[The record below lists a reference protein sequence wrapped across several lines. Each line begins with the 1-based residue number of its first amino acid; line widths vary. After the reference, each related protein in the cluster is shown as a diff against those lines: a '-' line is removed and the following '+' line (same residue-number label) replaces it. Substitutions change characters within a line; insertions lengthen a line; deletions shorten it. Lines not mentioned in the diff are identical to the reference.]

1 MRQLTKIV
9 LVDSLCDGLIAELR
23 MDGNTSLNG
32 TNAIGKTSF
41 LKLIPIFFGASPG
54 SVVRAGGNRVSFADW
69 YLPRRSSYVI
79 FEYQVGASDFRC
91 ALLHRSS
98 SGYAYRFVRA
108 TWSQDLI
115 LRNAE
120 SGDVV
125 PGAEIQEHLRRCS
138 IECTPELSSLHYKK
152 IIQNNTNAGLEDI
165 HDSMV
170 VKLIR
175 NLRPTFSLAQP
186 HTSLHAI
193 DHVIFAMLESKGDF
207 NSMRGT
213 MAGILSQENEL
224 RSDGLTALTK
234 RTLDDLIEGYKSYLK
249 VEELRPKFELLAE
262 QAYRYAAAT
271 RQLGI
276 QKHRAGSLVHELTE
290 QFKLLDE
297 QLLKVNEDLTAH
309 EQTYSAARQ
318 KHSKVSS
325 EVEGKLIQANE
336 DVERLERQQ
345 AEHSRRGASELCDL
359 VNKVPMLK
367 AQVSERGQH
376 LENLTSKVK
385 SIDGI
390 YSDRIAQLE
399 RDAAQAINHQNK
411 RKDVANGA
419 YHHRIGELLHRQ
431 SNEKKS
437 LTKKQELERE
447 ALALRINDA
456 KEIAGKQ
463 QGIYASL
470 NSFSVLPAAQAD
482 LNLAQAR
489 VDEQRDVCKAAS
501 EVMDKARISLEARS
515 DDRDDAA
522 RRYQALQDRKA
533 QAETCKRE
541 LASLS
546 KAHPDSLLTF
556 LRTHHPEWTSHIA
569 KLVPADILMRTDLA
583 PVMVQAASDL
593 YGVGL
598 ELGSI
603 DSPLVADEERIL
615 AAIIEA
621 EKSIQDIALDMEAL
635 TAEARE
641 LENAHRSAVILHGES
656 AKKSTEAISELEAR
670 ISAFDGL
677 FDRAVADCKAHL
689 ASLKVAE
696 NEALETVARLV
707 QSESDLKAA
716 HGRDLLA
723 LTTSAEIELD
733 DLKVS
738 LQQEIAQIEGIIEEV
753 VSALQVNRETVER
766 DRLRAYEKEGLNTA
780 EIGRIQREI
789 GELNLQLRKANDVE
803 GYVREYQAWL
813 SYEWPKL
820 GEWQAR
826 LQRLEIERESLVREW
841 SVADAQLKA
850 RQGDIS
856 KLRSRLIGEMS
867 ENSDAKQ
874 SMEGAI
880 KLLAWLSA
888 IDDGQSIPGLKVSD
902 VQDEIHKQTRR
913 RTDLQRIGSDACRE
927 IRRIF
932 AGEGARQGT
941 HSMFID
947 EIWREATSQAG
958 NDVDEAWLYAAD
970 LFMDYLGR
978 GHSASKGRLIIEA
991 QGIASEL
998 ADGRARLSTLD
1009 TAIKKLGTNA
1019 TQKAK
1024 QVLSGFPQI
1033 QNFEFL
1039 VTSRVQKLGFWHDLT
1054 DFDKQAKIWSLM
1066 ESGTL
1071 PTEDLINA
1079 IARIAKHIAEGV
1091 FAANLE
1097 ECFDVAVSVN
1107 DQGHQKVARTDKEL
1121 ADISSNGLTTVIVTM
1136 IYISLFEL
1144 LRGDADVQIIAPMD
1158 EALKFDAPV
1167 YIAIVKYLNN
1177 RKVHMMAAFPGGA
1190 PELLRQFP
1198 NRYMF
1203 QKAKGYGSKGETIL
1217 VKSFSASV
1225 DKELAAL
1232 EAALEAD
1239 MGVV

>member
-79 FEYQVGASDFRC
+79 FEYQVGVSDFRC
-91 ALLHRSS
+91 AILHRSS

-108 TWSQDLI
+108 AWNQELI

-125 PGAEIQEHLRRCS
+125 PGAEIQDHLRRCS

-152 IIQNNTNAGLEDI
+152 IIQNNTNAGLEDV

-170 VKLIR
+170 MKLIR
-175 NLRPTFSLAQP
+175 SLRPTFSLAQP

-224 RSDGLTALTK
+224 RSEGLTALTK

-262 QAYRYAAAT
+262 QGYRYAAAT

-276 QKHRAGSLVHELTE
+276 QKHRAGSLIQELNG
-290 QFKLLDE
+290 QYKLLDE
-297 QLLKVNEDLTAH
+297 ELVQVNKDLSTH
-309 EQTYSAARQ
+309 EQAYSAARQ
-318 KHSKVSS
+318 NHSKVSS
-325 EVEGKLIQANE
+325 EVEGKLLQAND

-345 AEHSRRGASELCDL
+345 AEHSKRGASELCDL

-367 AQVSERGQH
+367 AQVSERAQH

-399 RDAAQAINHQNK
+399 RDATQATTQQNK
-411 RKDVANGA
+411 RKDAANEL
-419 YHHRIGELLHRQ
+419 YHRRADELRHRQ
-431 SNEKKS
+431 DNDKHD
-437 LTKKQELERE
+437 LTKKQEFERE
-447 ALALRINDA
+447 TLALRINDA
-456 KEIAGKQ
+456 KESAGKQ

-470 NSFSVLPAAQAD
+470 KSLSVLPAAQAD

-489 VDEQRDVCKAAS
+489 VDEQRDACATAS
-501 EVMDKARISLEARS
+501 EVMEKARISLEARS
-515 DDRDDAA
+515 HDREEAA
-522 RRYQALQDRKA
+522 KRYQALQDHKTLT
-533 QAETCKRE
+533 ETRKRE
-541 LASLS
+541 LVSLS

-556 LRTHHPEWTSHIA
+556 LRTHHPEWTTHIA

-583 PVMVQAASDL
+583 PVMVQAAADL

-598 ELGSI
+598 ELGGI
-603 DSPLVADEERIL
+603 DSPMVADEERIL
-615 AAIIEA
+615 AAIMEA
-621 EKSIQDIALDMEAL
+621 EKAIQDIALEMETLA
-635 TAEARE
+635 AEARE
-641 LENAHRSAVILHGES
+641 LESTHRSAVFLHGEA

-670 ISAFDGL
+670 VSAFDGL
-677 FDRAVADCKAHL
+677 FERAVADCTAHL
-689 ASLKVAE
+689 AALNTAE
-696 NEALETVARLV
+696 NEALEAVRRLAR
-707 QSESDLKAA
+707 SETELKAA

-723 LTTSAEIELD
+723 LNTSAEIELA

-738 LQQEIAQIEGIIEEV
+738 LQQEIAQVEAIIEEV
-753 VSALQVNRETVER
+753 VSALQVNREVVER

-780 EIGRIQREI
+780 EIERLKREI
-789 GELNLQLRKANDVE
+789 GELSSQLRKANDVE

-813 SYEWPKL
+813 NYEWPKL
-820 GEWQAR
+820 GEWQTR

-841 SVADAQLKA
+841 SVADAQLNA
-850 RQGDIS
+850 RQGDIN
-856 KLRSRLIGEMS
+856 KMRSRLIGEMS
-867 ENSDAKQ
+867 ENSDGKQ
-874 SMEGAI
+874 SMDSAI
-880 KLLAWLSA
+880 KLLARLSA

-902 VQDEIHKQTRR
+902 IQDEIQKQLRR
-913 RTDLQRIGSDACRE
+913 RTDLQRVGSDMCRE

-941 HSMFID
+941 HSVFID

-958 NDVDEAWLYAAD
+958 DDIDEAWLFAAN

-978 GHSASKGRLIIEA
+978 GHSASKGRLIMEA

-1009 TAIKKLGTNA
+1009 AAIKKLGTNA

-1054 DFDKQAKIWSLM
+1054 DFDKQAKVWSMM

-1071 PTEDLINA
+1071 PTEDLINS

-1167 YIAIVKYLNN
+1167 YIAIVKYLNS

-1198 NRYMF
+1198 NRYIF

-1232 EAALEAD
+1232 EAALEAN
-1239 MGVV
+1239 MEVV